1 LCKFVLEIAICGH
14 VWLPVNCV
22 MYVASICWT

>member
-1 LCKFVLEIAICGH
+1 LEIAICGK